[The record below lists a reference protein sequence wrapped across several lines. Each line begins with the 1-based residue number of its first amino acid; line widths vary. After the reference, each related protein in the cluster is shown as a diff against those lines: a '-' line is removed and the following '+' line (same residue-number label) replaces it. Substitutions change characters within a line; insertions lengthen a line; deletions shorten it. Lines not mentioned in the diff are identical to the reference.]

1 MRVQILQRL
10 PKPDDCH
17 FGGGAYAIGGMKT
30 EILAVLLGKVR
41 PFRDDHE
48 PSAIGKLPVA
58 DAIAVGAMGLAGDE
72 QADRTVHGGIDK
84 AIHHYPADHYDWW
97 RGYLGDAPLLDAP
110 GAFGENISTAG
121 LDEENVFLGDRFRLG
136 TALVEVT
143 QARQPCWKLDHR
155 FQTKGVMA
163 QVVKTRRTGWYYRV
177 LEPGHVRAGDT
188 LDLVERPWPE
198 WPLSSLFA
206 LLIGGEA
213 KDRLADLRALRDVP
227 VLAETWKVRRTKLAE
242 QFGAD

>member
-1 MRVQILQRL
+1 MN
-10 PKPDDCH
+10 
-17 FGGGAYAIGGMKT
+17 A

-41 PFRDDHE
+41 PFRGDDE

-58 DAIAVGAMGLAGDE
+58 HAVAVGAMGLAGDE
-72 QADRTVHGGIDK
+72 QADRTVHGGVDK

-97 RGYLGDAPLLDAP
+97 RGFLGDAPLLDAP

-121 LDEENVFLGDRFRLG
+121 LDENSVFLGDRFRLG

-155 FQTKGVMA
+155 FGAKGVMA

-177 LEPGHVRAGDT
+177 LEPGLVKAGDA
-188 LDLVERPWPE
+188 LGLVERPYPE
-198 WPLSSLFA
+198 WPLASLFA

-213 KDRLADLRALRDVP
+213 KDRLADLSALRDVP
-227 VLAETWKVRRTKLAE
+227 VLAETWKVRRAKLAA

>member
-1 MRVQILQRL
+1 
-10 PKPDDCH
+10 
-17 FGGGAYAIGGMKT
+17 MKA

-41 PFRDDHE
+41 PFRGDDE

-58 DAIAVGAMGLAGDE
+58 HPVAVDPMGLAGDE

-84 AIHHYPADHYDWW
+84 AIHHYPADHYPWW
-97 RGYLGDAPLLDAP
+97 REYLGDVPLLDAP

-121 LDEENVFLGDRFRLG
+121 LDEQNVFLGDRFRLG

-155 FQTKGVMA
+155 FETKGVMA

-177 LEPGHVRAGDT
+177 LEPGQVQAGDA
-188 LDLVERPWPE
+188 LELVERPWPD
-198 WPLSSLFA
+198 WPLASLFA

-213 KDRLADLRALRDVP
+213 KDRPADLRALRDVP
-227 VLAETWKVRRTKLAE
+227 VLAETWKIRRAKLAG

>member
-1 MRVQILQRL
+1 MN
-10 PKPDDCH
+10 
-17 FGGGAYAIGGMKT
+17 A
-30 EILAVLLGKVR
+30 EILAVLTGKAR
-41 PFRDDHE
+41 PFRGDDE
-48 PSAIGKLPVA
+48 PSAIGKLPVV
-58 DAIAVGAMGLAGDE
+58 DAVAVGAMGLAGDE

-121 LDEENVFLGDRFRLG
+121 LDEDSVFLGDRFRLG
-136 TALVEVT
+136 TALVEVS

-155 FQTKGVMA
+155 FGTKGVMA

-177 LEPGHVRAGDT
+177 LEPGVVGAGDD
-188 LDLVERPWPE
+188 LALVERPYPD
-198 WPLSSLFA
+198 WPLASLFG

-213 KDRLADLRALRDVP
+213 KDRPADLRALRDVP
-227 VLAETWKVRRTKLAE
+227 ILAETWKVRRAKLAE

>member
-1 MRVQILQRL
+1 MI
-10 PKPDDCH
+10 
-17 FGGGAYAIGGMKT
+17 A
-30 EILAVLLGKVR
+30 EILAVLLGQVR
-41 PFRDDHE
+41 PFRGDE
-48 PSAIGKLPVA
+48 TSAIGKLPVA
-58 DAIAVGAMGLAGDE
+58 HAVVVGLMGLAGDE

-97 RGYLGDAPLLDAP
+97 RAQLGAVPILDAP
-110 GAFGENISTAG
+110 GAFGENISAAG
-121 LDEENVFLGDRFRLG
+121 LDETNVFLGDRFRLG

-155 FQTKGVMA
+155 FGAKVVMV

-177 LEPGHVRAGDT
+177 LEPGRVQAGDT
-188 LDLVERPWPE
+188 LELVERPYPD
-198 WPLSSLFA
+198 WPLASLFA

-227 VLAETWKVRRTKLAE
+227 VLAETWKVRRTKLAD
-242 QFGAD
+242 QYGAD

>member
-1 MRVQILQRL
+1 
-10 PKPDDCH
+10 
-17 FGGGAYAIGGMKT
+17 MKV
-30 EILAVLLGKVR
+30 EILAVLTGKAR
-41 PFRDDHE
+41 PFRGDE
-48 PSAIGKLPVA
+48 PSAIGKRPVA
-58 DAIAVGAMGLAGDE
+58 DSVAVEALGLVGDE

-97 RGYLGDAPLLDAP
+97 RGHLGDASLLDAP

-121 LDEENVFLGDRFRLG
+121 LDENSVCLGDRFRLG

-155 FQTKGVMA
+155 FGAKGVMA
-163 QVVKTRRTGWYYRV
+163 DVVKTRRSGWYYRV
-177 LEPGHVRAGDT
+177 LEPGTVRAGDA
-188 LDLVERPWPE
+188 LDLVERLYPG
-198 WPLSSLFA
+198 WPLASLFG

-213 KDRLADLRALRDVP
+213 KDRVADLRALRDVP
-227 VLAETWKVRRTKLAE
+227 VLAETWKVRRAKLAE

>member
-1 MRVQILQRL
+1 
-10 PKPDDCH
+10 
-17 FGGGAYAIGGMKT
+17 MKA

-41 PFRDDHE
+41 PFRGDDE

-58 DAIAVGAMGLAGDE
+58 HPVAVGPMGLAGDE

-84 AIHHYPADHYDWW
+84 AIHHYPADHYPWW
-97 RGYLGDAPLLDAP
+97 REYLGDVPLLDAP

-121 LDEENVFLGDRFRLG
+121 LDEQNVFLGDRFRLG

-155 FQTKGVMA
+155 FETKGVMA

-177 LEPGHVRAGDT
+177 LEPGQVQAGDA
-188 LDLVERPWPE
+188 LELVERPWPD
-198 WPLSSLFA
+198 WPLASLFA

-213 KDRLADLRALRDVP
+213 KDRPADLRALRDVP
-227 VLAETWKVRRTKLAE
+227 VLAETWKIRRAKLAG